1 MQYDLLIKKTGM
13 WSIMRRHGKDILMS
27 LCRTV

>member
-1 MQYDLLIKKTGM
+1 MQYDLLIKTGM